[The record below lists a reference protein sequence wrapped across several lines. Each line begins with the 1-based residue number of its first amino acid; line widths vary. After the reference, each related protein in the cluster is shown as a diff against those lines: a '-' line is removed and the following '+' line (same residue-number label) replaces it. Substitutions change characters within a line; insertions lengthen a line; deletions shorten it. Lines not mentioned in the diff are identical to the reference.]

1 MTDIQVDLGH
11 GRNAGGQHQRR
22 CNSRNLPCCRTCSV
36 LTTSAVFTT
45 KSTFSRSGEA
55 TPQAPGS
62 RSLLKCPV
70 APRNS
75 GLRWVE
81 GESHEYVRP
90 ALAGSGTGNVAG
102 QPKGTSPSGL
112 LRFFAFPALLVHYPA
127 TAGRVCALLAPWKD
141 EKSAATRHGWVFQQA
156 PMRQRKPN
164 SERPAGSPIV
174 KEASPAL

>member
-1 MTDIQVDLGH
+1 MADIQVDLGH

-22 CNSRNLPCCRTCSV
+22 CNSRNLLCCRTCSV

-45 KSTFSRSGEA
+45 KSTFSQSGEA
-55 TPQAPGS
+55 TSQARKS
-62 RSLLKCPV
+62 RSLLKCPA
-70 APRNS
+70 APPNS

-81 GESHEYVRP
+81 GASHEYVPSRGGGMRSEQRNRTAQA
-90 ALAGSGTGNVAG
+90 AL
-102 QPKGTSPSGL
+102 PPGL
-112 LRFFAFPALLVHYPA
+112 RRFFAFPALLVHYLA

-141 EKSAATRHGWVFQQA
+141 EKAAATRHGLVFQQA
-156 PMRQRKPN
+156 PTQQRKPN